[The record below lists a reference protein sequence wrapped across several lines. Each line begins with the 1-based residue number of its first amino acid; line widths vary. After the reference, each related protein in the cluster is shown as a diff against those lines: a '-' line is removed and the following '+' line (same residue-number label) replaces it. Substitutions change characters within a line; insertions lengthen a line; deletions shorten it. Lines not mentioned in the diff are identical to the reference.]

1 MRALVTGGGG
11 FLGRAIVEALLAEGH
26 EVSSLSR
33 GRYVE
38 LEALGA
44 RTLQADLGNAAE
56 VQRAVSGHDTVF
68 HVAALTGVFGKR
80 ADFERTNVLGTANV
94 VAACRETGVTRLIY
108 TSSPSVCFDGKDHV
122 NASNDLP
129 YATRFLCDYPRTKAE
144 AERLALAAN
153 DERLAVCALRP
164 HLIFGPRDPHLIPRL
179 LDRAR
184 TGKLA
189 RVGDG
194 TNQVSLTFVENAAA
208 AHLDAARSLAPGAFH
223 AGRAYFIGQAEPVLL
238 WPWIDELLASQGL
251 PPVKKRVPT
260 ALAYSLGATL
270 EAAWTVLRRS
280 GEPPMTRFVALQLA
294 SSHSYDLT
302 PAKRDFGY
310 EERVS
315 LPEAMDRLHA
325 WLGER

>member
-1 MRALVTGGGG
+1 MKALVTGGGG

-33 GRYVE
+33 SQYPE

-44 RTLQADLGNAAE
+44 RTVQADLGNAAE
-56 VQRAVSGHDTVF
+56 VKRAVSGHDTVF

-80 ADFERTNVLGTANV
+80 ADFEHTNVLGTANV
-94 VAACRETGVTRLIY
+94 VEACRSAGVARLIC
-108 TSSPSVCFDGKDHV
+108 TSSPSVCFDGQSHV

-129 YATRFLCDYPRTKAE
+129 YPTRFLCDYPRTKAE
-144 AERLALAAN
+144 AERLALGAN

-184 TGKLA
+184 AGKLA

-194 TNQVSLTFVENAAA
+194 TNEVSLTFVDNAAA
-208 AHLDAARSLAPGAFH
+208 AHLDAARSLAPGAPQ
-223 AGRAYFIGQAEPVLL
+223 AGRAYFIGQEETVQL
-238 WPWIDELLASQGL
+238 WPWVDELLASQGL
-251 PPVKKRVPT
+251 PPVRKRVPT
-260 ALAYSLGATL
+260 SVAYGLGAVL
-270 EAAWTVLRRS
+270 EAAWTLLRRP

-310 EERVS
+310 EERVG
-315 LPEAMDRLHA
+315 LTEAMERLHA
-325 WLGER
+325 WLAER